1 VTTLTPRTGPVAADP
16 TRDRERRE
24 GAAQQSV
31 RPREPEDVAV
41 LGQQYSEGQRRRHPV
56 AADLPEACSPPSSR
70 NHCSV
75 RPAGRVSQITRA
87 GAEPGFHI

>member
-1 VTTLTPRTGPVAADP
+1 MTTLTLRTGPVAAGP
-16 TRDRERRE
+16 TRDRERGKVSGPASRRTSRY
-24 GAAQQSV
+24 SV
-31 RPREPEDVAV
+31 SSTPKASGDGIPLRPT
-41 LGQQYSEGQRRRHPV
+41 
-56 AADLPEACSPPSSR
+56 LPEACSPSSSR

>member
-1 VTTLTPRTGPVAADP
+1 MTTLTPRTGPVAADP
-16 TRDRERRE
+16 TRDRERGE

-41 LGQQYSEGQRRRHPV
+41 LVSSTPKASGDGIPLRPT
-56 AADLPEACSPPSSR
+56 LPEACSPPSSR